1 VTRADRFPGA
11 VTILCTTERIVKHQV
26 LHSRRHHERVE
37 TPQGVSVFWRCG
49 RMEDTSRVKDVSVG
63 GLFIETLKVCPVDA
77 TIKLHFLVE
86 DGEITAD
93 ATVRYVKAG
102 SGLGLK
108 FKTVRTE
115 DQSRFA
121 AMIRRLIKLA

>member
-1 VTRADRFPGA
+1 MTGVTR
-11 VTILCTTERIVKHQV
+11 TSERILKKQV
-26 LHSRRHHERVE
+26 LHSRRKHGRVE
-37 TPQGVSVFWRCG
+37 TPQGVWVVWRCG
-49 RMEDTSRVKDVSVG
+49 GNEDTSRVRDLSVG
-63 GLFIETLKVCPVDA
+63 GLFIETLKVCPADA
-77 TIKLHFLVE
+77 TVKLHFLVE

-115 DQSRFA
+115 DQARFA
-121 AMIRRLIKLA
+121 AMVKRLILPG

>member
-1 VTRADRFPGA
+1 
-11 VTILCTTERIVKHQV
+11 
-26 LHSRRHHERVE
+26 VE
-37 TPQGVSVFWRCG
+37 TPQGVWVLWRCG
-49 RMEDTSRVKDVSVG
+49 RSEDTSRVKDVSLG
-63 GLFIETLKVCPVDA
+63 GLFIETSKVCPVDA

-115 DQSRFA
+115 DQTRFA
-121 AMIRRLIKLA
+121 TMIKRLIKSA

>member
-1 VTRADRFPGA
+1 MKKP
-11 VTILCTTERIVKHQV
+11 V

-37 TPQGVSVFWRCG
+37 TPQGVCVVWRCG
-49 RMEDTSRVKDVSVG
+49 HIEDTSRVKDVSVG
-63 GLFIETLKVCPVDA
+63 GLFIETLKACPVDA
-77 TIKLHFLVE
+77 TVKLHFLVE

-108 FKTVRTE
+108 FKNVRTE
-115 DQSRFA
+115 DQIRFA
-121 AMIRRLIKLA
+121 TMIKRLIKSG